1 MNSLTNDY
9 EVDVRQIH
17 PTLVV
22 LVASKVGGCY
32 PPALGEPLH
41 LHLHNKS
48 NLIVLVA
55 SKVGGRYPL
64 ALGGPLHLS
73 GLRDQHPKWREK
85 TFFSTL
91 EFRQSRF
98 DQVYSDL
105 IVAPEVFGHYTALA
119 LIRTP

>member
-1 MNSLTNDY
+1 MNSLTNYY
-9 EVDVRQIH
+9 EVDVSQIH
-17 PTLVV
+17 PTLVA

-32 PPALGEPLH
+32 PLALGGPLH
-41 LHLHNKS
+41 LRLHNKS

-85 TFFSTL
+85 TFFL
-91 EFRQSRF
+91 
-98 DQVYSDL
+98 
-105 IVAPEVFGHYTALA
+105 H
-119 LIRTP
+119 

>member
-9 EVDVRQIH
+9 EVDVRQIN
-17 PTLVV
+17 PTLV
-22 LVASKVGGCY
+22 
-32 PPALGEPLH
+32 
-41 LHLHNKS
+41 
-48 NLIVLVA
+48 VLVA

-73 GLRDQHPKWREK
+73 GLRDQHTKWRE
-85 TFFSTL
+85 TSLFSTF

-105 IVAPEVFGHYTALA
+105 IVAPEVLLHLH
-119 LIRTP
+119 